1 MFSTEGRARRMAGL
15 RELVTASAAAD
26 RALSPR
32 SKNSSSSASSASAQA
47 SAASAESA
55 SVIGLH
61 GGFPPASSFPFV
73 KLTATLRDGS
83 VIEVEDP
90 AEVRERER
98 GSFFFYFLSFPF
110 PPLSSTLDL
119 LSLTLF
125 LSLFALLSRD
135 SF

>member
-26 RALSPR
+26 KALSPR
-32 SKNSSSSASSASAQA
+32 SRTSSKTSPSGSAQA
-47 SAASAESA
+47 AAAAEAA

-90 AEVRERER
+90 AEVCVF
-98 GSFFFYFLSFPF
+98 SSLFIFAVVVVDLFLTLSLSLS
-110 PPLSSTLDL
+110 LSSLPTN
-119 LSLTLF
+119 F
-125 LSLFALLSRD
+125 F
-135 SF
+135 